1 MFYSNTKISA
11 SRQNRIVTHVGG
23 VSIEFD
29 VGDINS
35 ILGTEDEGLELYTF
49 SKELKFN
56 HFLHVNTIK
65 NICRHSNL
73 SDDVCS
79 IPFHKQLVLV

>member
-1 MFYSNTKISA
+1 MFYSNTKIST

-29 VGDINS
+29 VGDLNFM
-35 ILGTEDEGLELYTF
+35 LGTEDEGLELHTF

-56 HFLHVNTIK
+56 HFLHVNTVK
-65 NICRHSNL
+65 NICRHSNI

>member
-29 VGDINS
+29 VGDLNFM
-35 ILGTEDEGLELYTF
+35 LGTED
-49 SKELKFN
+49 
-56 HFLHVNTIK
+56 
-65 NICRHSNL
+65 
-73 SDDVCS
+73 
-79 IPFHKQLVLV
+79 